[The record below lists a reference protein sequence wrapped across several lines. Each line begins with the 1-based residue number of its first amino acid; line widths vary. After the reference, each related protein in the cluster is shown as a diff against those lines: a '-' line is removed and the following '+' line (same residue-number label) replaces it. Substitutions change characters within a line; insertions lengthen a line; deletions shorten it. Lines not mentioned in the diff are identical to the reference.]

1 MKFQSNIYEDQL
13 FRSEIDLS
21 RERFHGACKRV
32 KGLVAAEAI
41 KLKQS
46 KLCQRLSNEL
56 AFIKEENRRGL
67 AYIEQLIKDAR
78 ELRRSLD
85 RRENIINS
93 REDLVHGY
101 LSLPPLKPWEL
112 DAMLL
117 PRIC

>member
-21 RERFHGACKRV
+21 RERFHVACKRV

-46 KLCQRLSNEL
+46 KLCQRLSNKL

-67 AYIEQLIKDAR
+67 VYIEQLIKDAR

-93 REDLVHGY
+93 QEDLVRGY